1 MLTLVLTDAESLT
14 LVLNDALVEVD
25 SFPPA
30 LLAELEAPIEAEML
44 LLKLVLTDA
53 ESLADAFATLADAD
67 WLALTLVLT
76 DAESLALVLNDAL
89 VEVDS
94 FPPALLALID
104 VEVLSLKD
112 TLAEVL
118 SETEVLS
125 LTEAR

>member
-14 LVLNDALVEVD
+14 
-25 SFPPA
+25 
-30 LLAELEAPIEAEML
+30 
-44 LLKLVLTDA
+44 
-53 ESLADAFATLADAD
+53 
-67 WLALTLVLT
+67 
-76 DAESLALVLNDAL
+76 LVLNDAL

>member
-53 ESLADAFATLADAD
+53 ESLADAFATLAEAD
-67 WLALTLVLT
+67 
-76 DAESLALVLNDAL
+76 
-89 VEVDS
+89 
-94 FPPALLALID
+94 
-104 VEVLSLKD
+104 
-112 TLAEVL
+112 
-118 SETEVLS
+118 
-125 LTEAR
+125 